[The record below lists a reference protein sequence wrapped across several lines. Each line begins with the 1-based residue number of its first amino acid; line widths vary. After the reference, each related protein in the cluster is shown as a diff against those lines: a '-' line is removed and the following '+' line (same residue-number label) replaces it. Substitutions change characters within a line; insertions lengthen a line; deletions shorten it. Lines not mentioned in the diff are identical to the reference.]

1 MESFKKPSDAVRLF
15 MASAGI
21 FIEGY
26 ETAIMTWVILIL
38 IPLFNLKNDDI
49 MITLLMGAFLIGEMI
64 GMFIIGW
71 LADIFGRRTIYIYD
85 MFFLIIVVALQIIL
99 DNLWIILIM
108 RLFTGILLGAD
119 IPVSNSYIAEIA
131 KKDVRGKFLSF
142 ASVADNIGYV
152 AGTIVP
158 LFVFIFMPNSYEL
171 GWRLM
176 LGIPLILG
184 AIVLY
189 FRLEMPESERWEMV
203 KGKLLG
209 LEIIKDM
216 FKGLAGKFTIINSII
231 LFLYVMVTDSIS
243 MFLPM
248 IAEGVYGSNVSNAL
262 LAELAALFL
271 TILALSSIFTMF
283 IVDTTGRKTLQII
296 GFVGLGLFLMMAP
309 YLMSSGV
316 LYLIFIAV
324 MAEFFNG
331 MVGTTTGIFP
341 AELTKTEFR
350 GTTYGFVSFMGNLG
364 SITGVFIL
372 GLGTETL
379 GPSTYPIIFA
389 YGAIML
395 VGALLTLML
404 VDITNMDLDQLFEF
418 KMRLEQ
424 SEEEL

>member
-1 MESFKKPSDAVRLF
+1 MSSERKPSDVIRLF

-26 ETAIMTWVILIL
+26 ETAIMTFAILLL
-38 IPLFNLKNDDI
+38 IPIFKLQEDDI
-49 MITLLMGAFLIGEMI
+49 MITILMGAFLIGEMI
-64 GMFIIGW
+64 GMLIIGW

-85 MFFLIIVVALQIIL
+85 MLILIIVVGIQIIL
-99 DNLWIILIM
+99 DNIWIILAM
-108 RLFTGILLGAD
+108 RFLSGILLGAD
-119 IPVSNSYIAEIA
+119 IPVSNSYIAEIS
-131 KKDVRGKFLSF
+131 KKEVRGKFLSF
-142 ASVADNIGYV
+142 ASVADNIGYIV
-152 AGTIVP
+152 GTIVP
-158 LFVFIFMPNSYEL
+158 IFVFIYMPNNYEL

-176 LGIPLILG
+176 LGIPLILA

-209 LEIIKDM
+209 FEIIKDI

-248 IAEGVYGSNVSNAL
+248 IAEGIYGNNVTNAL
-262 LAELAALFL
+262 LAELSALFL

-283 IVDTTGRKTLQII
+283 IVDTTGRKSLQII
-296 GFVGLGLFLMMAP
+296 GFVGVGFFLMLAP
-309 YLMSSGV
+309 YLMPLGV
-316 LYLIFIAV
+316 IYLIFIAV
-324 MAEFFNG
+324 MMEFFNG

-350 GTTYGFVSFMGNLG
+350 GTTYGFVTFMGNLG
-364 SITGVFIL
+364 SITGIFII
-372 GLGTETL
+372 GLGTNSL

-389 YGAIML
+389 YGIMM
-395 VGALLTLML
+395 VIGALLTLML
-404 VDITNMDLDQLFEF
+404 VDITNMELDELFEF
-418 KMRLEQ
+418 KMKLNE
-424 SEEEL
+424 SGEEL

>member
-1 MESFKKPSDAVRLF
+1 MDSERKPSDVIRLF

-26 ETAIMTWVILIL
+26 ETAIMTFAILLL
-38 IPLFNLKNDDI
+38 IPIFKLQENDI
-49 MITLLMGAFLIGEMI
+49 MITILMGAFLIGEMI
-64 GMFIIGW
+64 GMLIIGW

-85 MFFLIIVVALQIIL
+85 MLILIIVVAIQIIL
-99 DNLWIILIM
+99 DNIWIILAM
-108 RLFTGILLGAD
+108 RFLSGILLGAD

-158 LFVFIFMPNSYEL
+158 IFVFIYMPNNYEL

-176 LGIPLILG
+176 LGTPLILA

-209 LEIIKDM
+209 VEIIKDI

-248 IAEGVYGSNVSNAL
+248 IAEGIYGNNVTNAL
-262 LAELAALFL
+262 LAELSGLFL

-283 IVDTTGRKTLQII
+283 IVDTTGRKSLQII
-296 GFVGLGLFLMMAP
+296 GFVGIGLFLLMAP
-309 YLMSSGV
+309 YLMPLGV
-316 LYLIFIAV
+316 MYLIFIAV
-324 MAEFFNG
+324 MMEFFNG

-364 SITGVFIL
+364 SIVGIFII
-372 GLGTETL
+372 GLGTNSL

-389 YGAIML
+389 YGIIML
-395 VGALLTLML
+395 IGALLTLML
-404 VDITNMDLDQLFEF
+404 VDITNMELDELFEF
-418 KMRLEQ
+418 KMKLDE
-424 SEEEL
+424 SGEEL

>member
-1 MESFKKPSDAVRLF
+1 MDSERKPSDVIRLF

-26 ETAIMTWVILIL
+26 ETAIMTFAILLL
-38 IPLFNLKNDDI
+38 IPIFKLQENDI
-49 MITLLMGAFLIGEMI
+49 MITILMGAFLIGEMI
-64 GMFIIGW
+64 GMLIIGW

-85 MFFLIIVVALQIIL
+85 MLILIIVVAIQIIF
-99 DNLWIILIM
+99 DNIWIILAM
-108 RLFTGILLGAD
+108 RFLSGILLGAD

-158 LFVFIFMPNSYEL
+158 IFVFIYMPNNYEL

-176 LGIPLILG
+176 LGTPLILA

-203 KGKLLG
+203 KGRLLG
-209 LEIIKDM
+209 VEIIKDI

-248 IAEGVYGSNVSNAL
+248 IAEGIYGNNVTNAL
-262 LAELAALFL
+262 LAELSGLFL

-283 IVDTTGRKTLQII
+283 IVDTTGRKSLQII
-296 GFVGLGLFLMMAP
+296 GFVGIGLFLLMAP
-309 YLMSSGV
+309 YLMPLGV
-316 LYLIFIAV
+316 MYLIFIAV
-324 MAEFFNG
+324 MMEFFNG

-364 SITGVFIL
+364 SIVGIFII
-372 GLGTETL
+372 GLGTNSL

-389 YGAIML
+389 YGIIML
-395 VGALLTLML
+395 IGALLTLML
-404 VDITNMDLDQLFEF
+404 VDITNMELDELFEF
-418 KMRLEQ
+418 KMKLDE
-424 SEEEL
+424 SGEEL